1 MKLICP
7 SKNLF
12 SNEIKNL
19 LKKKFECDFLD
30 INQKKFE
37 TIVHKYEVVLL
48 RFSHKLIYKKNT
60 KIKFILSPTTGINH
74 IDEKYFSEKKIKI
87 ITLQNEKNFLK
98 NVAASSE
105 FTIALIL
112 MSLRKMKSIFI
123 KYKREKFIGNEI
135 YKKKI
140 GIIGLGRIG
149 TKIAK
154 ILNAFGGNIYGYDI
168 DDLKKPKFIKKVKLK
183 YLLRNCDIITVN
195 IPLNK
200 KTVNFLNKNKLQLLK
215 KNTLLV
221 NSSRGEIVDEN
232 YIIKL
237 VKKELIYYASDVVK
251 EEHQNGLNKMK
262 NYNKLNNLIYTNHIA
277 GLTKE
282 SILKTD
288 LKILNNFEKTYD
300 KN

>member
-12 SNEIKNL
+12 SNEIKDL
-19 LKKKFECDFLD
+19 LKKKFDCDFLD
-30 INQKKFE
+30 ISQKKFE
-37 TIVHKYEVVLL
+37 KIVHKYEVVLL
-48 RFSHKLIYKKNT
+48 RFSHKLTYKKNT

-105 FTIALIL
+105 FTITLIL

-154 ILNAFGGNIYGYDI
+154 ILNAFGGHIYGYDI
-168 DDLKKPKFIKKVKLK
+168 DDLKKPKFIKKVGLK

-200 KTVNFLNKNKLQLLK
+200 KTVNFLSKNKLQLIK

-221 NSSRGEIVDEN
+221 NSSRGEVVDEN

>member
-12 SNEIKNL
+12 SNEIKDL
-19 LKKKFECDFLD
+19 LKKKFDCDFLD
-30 INQKKFE
+30 ISQKKFE
-37 TIVHKYEVVLL
+37 KIVHKYEVVLL
-48 RFSHKLIYKKNT
+48 RFSHKLTYKKNT

-105 FTIALIL
+105 FTITLIL